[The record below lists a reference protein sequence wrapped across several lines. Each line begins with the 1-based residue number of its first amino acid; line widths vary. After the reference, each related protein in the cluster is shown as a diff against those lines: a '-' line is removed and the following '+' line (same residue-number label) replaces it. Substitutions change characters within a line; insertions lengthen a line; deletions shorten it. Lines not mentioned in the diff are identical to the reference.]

1 MKAEKRVATQEDLR
15 QAGIKG
21 SATPSAK
28 RVPSHSSL
36 EEGSLSLRGRQPT
49 LIACRVVDAR
59 ARPRDPSRIARST
72 LS

>member
-1 MKAEKRVATQEDLR
+1 MKPERRVATEEDLR

-36 EEGSLSLRGRQPT
+36 EEGSLSLRGRQRYFRKFKD
-49 LIACRVVDAR
+49 LAA
-59 ARPRDPSRIARST
+59 